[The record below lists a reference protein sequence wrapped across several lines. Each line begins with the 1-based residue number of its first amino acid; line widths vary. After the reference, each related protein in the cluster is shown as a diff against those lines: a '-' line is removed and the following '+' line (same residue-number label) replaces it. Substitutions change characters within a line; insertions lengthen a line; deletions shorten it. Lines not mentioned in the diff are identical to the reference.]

1 MAESKVWA
9 RDRATGKV
17 EEHTA
22 AFVAAWPNSYLRV
35 DPPKTKTKRESA
47 PKTRK
52 RAVRAASA
60 IPAVGTNTE
69 GGA

>member
-35 DPPKTKTKRESA
+35 DPPMSRRDSA
-47 PKTRK
+47 PKSKKTPARS
-52 RAVRAASA
+52 AS
-60 IPAVGTNTE
+60 PVPKGTNTE

>member
-17 EEHTA
+17 GEYTE
-22 AFVAAWPNSYLRV
+22 AFLAAWPNSYLRV
-35 DPPKTKTKRESA
+35 DPPTSKRESA
-47 PKTRK
+47 PKSKKTSA
-52 RAVRAASA
+52 RAVSDT
-60 IPAVGTNTE
+60 PVKGTNTE